1 MKRYFT
7 VSLMLL
13 FLLLTGCSLFQP
25 GELYCLP
32 EAPEDY
38 YDLQEALRSVLDEGY
53 SYHAPASGTHRETVQ
68 LLDLNGDGT
77 DEAVAFFRRNQDGA
91 VKCYIFSK
99 QDGVY
104 RESAV
109 IDCTGSGVASVE
121 YADLDGSGN
130 LELLLS
136 CQVSQTVP
144 QALQICRYD
153 GKEAQNLMTIPCSRY
168 ALPALGAQ
176 GETYL
181 MCFTDNGTDSC
192 TVGCYRLLDGA
203 LALEIQEDLSGSYAQ
218 LVDMQEIRL
227 EDGTPALAV
236 TSDLDEGQRA
246 YDVLTLLDGRI
257 AKVQS
262 HVLRSE
268 GARGY
273 ALYPQDI
280 DQDGKTELPQTQ
292 AMAPYDEGS
301 AAQSLVLWYGLSSD
315 GTPEQKAVTYYN
327 FRGAWY
333 LRLPDSWL
341 GNILVKQSDT
351 ADGERSVS
359 QAIFYRLD
367 DGGKAG
373 EPLLTVYTLKGSGQ
387 QEYAEQQGLSVLY
400 SSTDVLYAVSI
411 NEEAALWEGTV
422 TMNQVSDGFHPLE
435 Q

>member
-7 VSLMLL
+7 VLLLLL

-68 LLDLNGDGT
+68 LVDLNGDGT

-99 QDGVY
+99 QQDVY
-104 RESAV
+104 RTSAV
-109 IDCTGSGVASVE
+109 IDCTGTGVASVE

-144 QALQICRYD
+144 QALQVCRYD
-153 GKEAQNLMTIPCSRY
+153 GNAAESLMTIPCSRY
-168 ALPALGAQ
+168 LLSSLGPW
-176 GETYL
+176 L
-181 MCFTDNGTDSC
+181 MCFTDNGTEPC
-192 TVGCYRLLDGA
+192 TLGGYRFVDNMLT
-203 LALEIQEDLSGSYAQ
+203 LEGEEVLSGSYSQ
-218 LVDMQEIRL
+218 ILDVQEIQL
-227 EDGTPALAV
+227 EDNTAALAV
-236 TSDLDEGQRA
+236 TSDLE
-246 YDVLTLLDGRI
+246 DGRRSYDLLALTEAGVTRI
-257 AKVQS
+257 QNE
-262 HVLRSE
+262 VLRSE
-268 GARGY
+268 DVRGDD
-273 ALYPQDI
+273 LYPQDI

-292 AMAPYDEGS
+292 AMASYDEGS
-301 AAQSLVLWYGLSSD
+301 AAQSLVLWYGLSAD
-315 GTPEQKAVTYYN
+315 GTAAQKAVTYYD

-351 ADGERSVS
+351 AEADCSVS

-367 DGGKAG
+367 DSGKAG

-411 NEEAALWEGTV
+411 NEEAPLWEGTV